1 MALTPLILMA
11 TEGLLQ
17 ISLFSAGSFT
27 VGVEYEIVTE
37 GSTDF
42 TLIGASNSN
51 PGTVF
56 VATGKGLGD
65 GTAELTA
72 PPDPVLEVVPLELAS
87 YTNQV
92 IVADYTATIAA
103 YISAEANGYI
113 PQSLVDDFIHRLDNS
128 APYIANTVPASDN
141 TTESDYSTIIA
152 QHVINLF
159 PSVQQYVQ
167 YVLIAMGQVQQAN
180 QYINSAVNGV
190 CEETFTTQ
198 DALMTGNIA
207 ALSTDVQALGQEL
220 IDTGEL
226 LSFIKLDNLGT
237 PQAIIESLM
246 RITMLGTISDELTL
260 HGIDVVTLVKVI
272 NDNPDKILSPIVQK
286 RCYDTFKVI
295 TGEKLASILDIMKF
309 TPDGIA
315 TLADLLDLTK
325 IFPNI
330 FNTLTMPFNGQLVN
344 IYTNGEISSET
355 NSLPLPIGSVLPD
368 DITKANLAFVISL
381 GQLNGIIS
389 SSPTRLG
396 TAALAIEDNTGLANT
411 SNLQEALPAST
422 SAGIVESMGVG
433 SGPNGTFYLSD
444 LVGQAAGIPYNSDIA
459 IMNTN
464 FEFIQADGG
473 FVDIAEVLLVMRDV
487 LIGPG
492 GPYYTDT
499 SIPPAP
505 PNPITYTI
513 IIPNPLPGEGT
524 YTSYS
529 SAIAA
534 LLIALDTV
542 VAEYI
547 AIYPARHQEMLTAF
561 NSSFDGTVAGIKQ
574 LWEANIRFETTYVGG
589 YETNDPDRNG
599 APINKKTTL
608 AFAENLHNYGV
619 QTDKGGVVE
628 ILEAMAVDNLG
639 GNAIVAAMREGRN
652 IAKLN
657 AAGIKGD
664 NQISPLPTAVEPGNI
679 S

>member
-325 IFPNI
+325 IFPNT